1 MESLNN
7 PFAWRVSGGTQAHA
21 FGGSEAGKLEM
32 PRGLRQSFPDLATWS
47 TNRPQV
53 VFTQGTISV
62 QASLPAQNQ

>member
-32 PRGLRQSFPDLATWS
+32 PRGLRQSFPDLAT
-47 TNRPQV
+47 
-53 VFTQGTISV
+53 
-62 QASLPAQNQ
+62 